1 MAPTART
8 PRPVGRLRASYRSQR
23 EAGLAPSRAPRLAL
37 SRGGWRRAKASSAWT
52 DHHTPPEPRSAWP
65 GHATG
70 TASPHE
76 VPLRGSSEG
85 SCHKGSQARFLL
97 CFSHHHLSTSAPEV
111 ESAAT
116 WPAASSRGRGVA
128 LDQSF
133 LLGRLF
139 HDLPPGGDPRDK
151 GLALLPLQNCF
162 PRWIMEIDRGKG
174 LGNLLRERR
183 IHIAMGREAAMTIA
197 GTGPHDPQAVRGQGA
212 RLLQGLQRPVT
223 HGASVV
229 FPLTHTRHHILLA
242 RQGAARTLLIEGT
255 ASHIPLGI
263 EPELVQEI
271 IG

>member
-23 EAGLAPSRAPRLAL
+23 EAGLTPSRAPRLAL

-85 SCHKGSQARFLL
+85 SCHEGYQARFLL

-151 GLALLPLQNCF
+151 GLALLPLQNCLALVGF
-162 PRWIMEIDRGKG
+162 QGRGCADVIQPHCCHPA
-174 LGNLLRERR
+174 LLEALLFQWPSIRR
-183 IHIAMGREAAMTIA
+183 C
-197 GTGPHDPQAVRGQGA
+197 
-212 RLLQGLQRPVT
+212 
-223 HGASVV
+223 
-229 FPLTHTRHHILLA
+229 
-242 RQGAARTLLIEGT
+242 AARTMVEHKT
-255 ASHIPLGI
+255 
-263 EPELVQEI
+263 PESNKSDPR
-271 IG
+271 